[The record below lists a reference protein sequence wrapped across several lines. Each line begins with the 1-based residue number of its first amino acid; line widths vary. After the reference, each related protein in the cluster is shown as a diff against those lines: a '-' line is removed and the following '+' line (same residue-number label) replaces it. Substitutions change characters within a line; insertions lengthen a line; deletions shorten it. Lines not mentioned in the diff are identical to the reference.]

1 MVYSYRG
8 LSRIIIWLL
17 NVIIIFSA
25 AEGICAMGLLIM
37 FKDQT
42 DGRTM
47 PGVIIYTTETCPKCV
62 QLKKVLKSNDV
73 AFTEADMS
81 TPESLTELRVNGVF
95 TVTAP
100 VLQIDDDFLTYDEL
114 FNSEGVNLDSLKDI
128 L

>member
-1 MVYSYRG
+1 
-8 LSRIIIWLL
+8 
-17 NVIIIFSA
+17 
-25 AEGICAMGLLIM
+25 M

-62 QLKKVLKSNDV
+62 QLKKVLKENDV

>member
-1 MVYSYRG
+1 
-8 LSRIIIWLL
+8 
-17 NVIIIFSA
+17 
-25 AEGICAMGLLIM
+25 
-37 FKDQT
+37 
-42 DGRTM
+42 M

-62 QLKKVLKSNDV
+62 QLKKVLKENDV

>member
-1 MVYSYRG
+1 M
-8 LSRIIIWLL
+8 L
-17 NVIIIFSA
+17 
-25 AEGICAMGLLIM
+25 GLLLM
-37 FKDQT
+37 FKDQM
-42 DGRTM
+42 DGRNM

-62 QLKKVLKSNDV
+62 QLKKVLKANDV

-100 VLQIDDDFLTYDEL
+100 VLQIDEDFLTYDEL
-114 FNSEGVNLDSLKDI
+114 FNSEGVNLDSLNDI

>member
-1 MVYSYRG
+1 
-8 LSRIIIWLL
+8 
-17 NVIIIFSA
+17 
-25 AEGICAMGLLIM
+25 
-37 FKDQT
+37 
-42 DGRTM
+42 M

-62 QLKKVLKSNDV
+62 QLKKVLKAKDV
-73 AFTEADMS
+73 TFTEADMS

-100 VLQIDDDFLTYDEL
+100 VLQIEDDFLTYDEL